1 MNEQEKQQCARCGSC
16 TVVCPVFRVTG
27 RETLTARG
35 KLHLLATELADSPSS
50 HFQDIFAQCLLC
62 GACEDNCSRQL
73 PIREQI
79 VQARSTFSHLYGRH
93 PLQRVLVRMALS
105 KPALLEGLVRA
116 GVSLSR
122 LSLLPAESGLRLKL
136 GLLED
141 HATTAPGSRDQQSPA
156 KIPGNAGLSYFSGC
170 LARYLQPSISEA
182 TVALAGDVTGQAPY
196 APDAQVCCGLA
207 AWSAGRIEEARALAR
222 KNIEAFAQAPGP
234 ILTSCASCSWHLL
247 KYPTLFEDDPQWREK
262 AEQFSSRVR
271 EFTSFM
277 DESLQEGKISAA
289 RSTRLYYHEPCHL
302 RFDKGHRGAALQLLG
317 KIDHISLV
325 NSAESPHCCGQGGL
339 FHLGYPELSDT
350 IFSQA
355 YEQFSRGG
363 ADVVLTTCSGCLM
376 QWQAGLATRHSRVPA
391 VHLAVWLR
399 SNMQIN
405 G

>member
-1 MNEQEKQQCARCGSC
+1 M
-16 TVVCPVFRVTG
+16 
-27 RETLTARG
+27 
-35 KLHLLATELADSPSS
+35 HLLATELADGPSS

-79 VQARSTFSHLYGRH
+79 VQARSAFPHLYGRH
-93 PLQRVLVRMALS
+93 PLKRALVRMALS
-105 KPALLEGLVRA
+105 KPALLEGLVQA
-116 GVSLSR
+116 GLSLSR
-122 LSLLPAESGLRLKL
+122 LSLLPAESGLRIKL

-141 HATTAPGSRDQQSPA
+141 HATAGPGGLDQQSPA
-156 KIPGNAGLSYFSGC
+156 MIPDKAGLSYFSGC

-196 APDAQVCCGLA
+196 APDSQVCCGLA
-207 AWSAGRIEEARALAR
+207 AWSAGRIEEAKALAR

-234 ILTSCASCSWHLL
+234 ILASCASCSSHLL
-247 KYPTLFEDDPQWREK
+247 KYPTLFADDPQWREK
-262 AEQFSSRVR
+262 AETFSRRVR

-277 DESLQEGKISAA
+277 DQSLPAGKLEAVHPA
-289 RSTRLYYHEPCHL
+289 RIHYHAPCHL
-302 RFDKGHRGAALQLLG
+302 RFAKGHRGAAVQLLG
-317 KIDHISLV
+317 KISNTSLV
-325 NSAESPHCCGQGGL
+325 NSAEELHCCGQGGL
-339 FHLGYPELSDT
+339 FHLGYPELADK

-355 YEQFSRGG
+355 YDQLSRRG

-399 SNMQIN
+399 SCMQIN

>member
-1 MNEQEKQQCARCGSC
+1 
-16 TVVCPVFRVTG
+16 VTG

-50 HFQDIFAQCLLC
+50 HFQDIFARCLLC

-79 VQARSTFSHLYGRH
+79 VQARSAFPHLYGRH
-93 PLQRVLVRMALS
+93 PLKRALVRMALS

-116 GVSLSR
+116 GLSLSR
-122 LSLLPAESGLRLKL
+122 LSLLPAESGLRIKL

-141 HATTAPGSRDQQSPA
+141 QATTGPGSRDQQSPA
-156 KIPGNAGLSYFSGC
+156 QIPGKTGLSYFSGC

-234 ILTSCASCSWHLL
+234 ILTSCASCSSHLL
-247 KYPTLFEDDPQWREK
+247 KYPTLFADDPQWREK
-262 AEQFSSRVR
+262 AETFSRRVK

-277 DESLQEGKISAA
+277 NESLPAGKLEAVHPA
-289 RSTRLYYHEPCHL
+289 RVYYHEPCHL
-302 RFDKGHRGAALQLLG
+302 RFAKGHRGAAVQLLG
-317 KIDHISLV
+317 KISNTSLI
-325 NSAESPHCCGQGGL
+325 NSAEGSHCCGQGGL
-339 FHLGYPELSDT
+339 FHLGYPELADK

-355 YEQFSRGG
+355 YDQLSRRG
-363 ADVVLTTCSGCLM
+363 ANVVLTTCSGCLM